1 MTADDDRGGPERPVA
16 EGTPILERLVG
27 ALGAAL
33 LLGASATLGWGAARS
48 GREPPSFRFEVL
60 GSGPSGDRHL
70 LRFRVRNG
78 GDAPVEKL
86 AVEGRLAVE
95 PAETAA
101 LTLDYLA
108 AGEQR
113 EAALIFAADHSRHPV
128 ALVATSFVVP

>member
-1 MTADDDRGGPERPVA
+1 MG
-16 EGTPILERLVG
+16 
-27 ALGAAL
+27 
-33 LLGASATLGWGAARS
+33 

-60 GSGPSGDRHL
+60 GSVPSGDRHL

-86 AVEGRLAVE
+86 AVEGRLAAE

-108 AGEQR
+108 AGEKR
-113 EAALIFAADHSRHPV
+113 EAALVSPPV
-128 ALVATSFVVP
+128 PPGILWRWPPRASSCPEPE